1 MQESLGP
8 VPKPTHPFVSIVM
21 PALNEE
27 RYIADAV
34 TSILPHPD
42 ALDYELLVLDGG
54 SHDRTRDIV
63 QGMTAQ
69 NPRIKLLH
77 NEQRIQSA
85 AMNIASEAC
94 DPRTA
99 VLVRADCHAQYP
111 ENFVARC
118 VQTLIDKQ
126 CSSVVVPM
134 RAVGRDPMQRAI
146 AAAQNSRL
154 GNGGSLHRISGRSGY
169 VDHGH
174 HAAFDRSVFRT
185 LGGYDEHAPYNED
198 AEFDA
203 RLTGSG
209 GRIYL
214 DGSLTIDYYPR
225 SSLRALGN
233 QYFRH
238 GWGRAN
244 TILKHGMFPKLRQVL
259 PVLALLGSVGGL
271 VLWPLAGAV
280 ALLPAALYV
289 LACVGGGAFLA
300 VRARDPAVL
309 LSIPALI
316 VMHISWAAGFL
327 MRVAEHRLPSLFGSL
342 RGLRNRLRTA
352 GAARTP

>member
-1 MQESLGP
+1 MQESLVP
-8 VPKPTHPFVSIVM
+8 VPKPSHPFVTIVM

-34 TSILPHPD
+34 ASILPQPD

-54 SHDRTRDIV
+54 SRDRTRDVV
-63 QGMTAQ
+63 QGMAAQ

-94 DPRTA
+94 DARTA
-99 VLVRADCHAQYP
+99 VLVRADCHAHYP
-111 ENFVARC
+111 ADFVARC
-118 VQTLIDKQ
+118 VDTLVGMQ

-174 HAAFDRSVFRT
+174 HAAFDRTVFRT
-185 LGGYDEHAPYNED
+185 LGGYDELAPYNED

-203 RLTGSG
+203 RLIESG

-225 SSLRALGN
+225 SSLRTLAH

-244 TILKHGMFPKLRQVL
+244 TILKHGMLPKLRQVL

-271 VLWPLAGAV
+271 LLWPVVGAV
-280 ALLPAALYV
+280 AMLPTALYV
-289 LACVGGGAFLA
+289 AACIAGGTLLTI
-300 VRARDPAVL
+300 RARDAAVL
-309 LSIPALI
+309 LAAPALI

-327 MRVAEHRLPSLFGSL
+327 MRLAEHRLPSLFGGL
-342 RGLRNRLRTA
+342 RGLRDRLRTA
-352 GAARTP
+352 GAERTP